1 MFFKY
6 QMKPEMKESNEK
18 KQKQQQL
25 KKLLM
30 PLMPD
35 NWSHSLDFLQD
46 IKAPQEWISMSKNPV
61 GLD

>member
-1 MFFKY
+1 
-6 QMKPEMKESNEK
+6 MKESNEK